1 MNWSGGRQVAGIKME
16 RLDMDHSSVE
26 LSIRLQ
32 EFPERLSGDTAATRD
47 RDVRMPRAKL
57 RFDADGQRGFLHA
70 LVNLEQMRVRF
81 ADADPDNFRR
91 GF

>member
-1 MNWSGGRQVAGIKME
+1 MPKRLFVAID
-16 RLDMDHSSVE
+16 LPD
-26 LSIRLQ
+26 
-32 EFPERLSGDTAATRD
+32 ATRD
-47 RDVRMPRAKL
+47 RDVRMPRPKL

-91 GF
+91 AF